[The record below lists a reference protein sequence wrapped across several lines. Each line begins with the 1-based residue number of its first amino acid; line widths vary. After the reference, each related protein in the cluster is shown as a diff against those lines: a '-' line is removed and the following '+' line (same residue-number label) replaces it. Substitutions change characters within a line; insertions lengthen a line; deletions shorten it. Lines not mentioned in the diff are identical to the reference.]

1 MVPMSNLVFKDAHF
15 QRWKQRVE
23 KNGNTFINIDVI
35 AAISRDNSNLFG
47 AFLDCRILT
56 SEGHEIP
63 RCVLIN
69 DDSVVIVPVLY
80 CEENDE
86 IYTMMVEQRRIID
99 GGFAVEFPSGGVGR
113 NGDARSMACQEIKE
127 ELHISIQPEELIP
140 LTADSIKI
148 NPSFSGDLVNFF
160 YFKKYVSLA
169 FLEDMDGRSTGCH
182 EDFEYI
188 RVRVYKMSEVA
199 DILTSSALI
208 GVKLVERALNC
219 VF

>member
-1 MVPMSNLVFKDAHF
+1 MSNLVFNDVLF

-23 KNGNTFINIDVI
+23 KNGNTFKNIDVI
-35 AAISRDNSNLFG
+35 AAISRDNSSLFG
-47 AFLDCRILT
+47 AFLDCNIIT
-56 SEGHEIP
+56 PEGHEIP
-63 RCVLIN
+63 RCVLIC

-127 ELHISIQPEELIP
+127 ELHMNIHPEELIP
-140 LTADSIKI
+140 LAADSIKI
-148 NPSFSGDLVNFF
+148 NPSLSGDLVNFF
-160 YFKKYVSLA
+160 YFKKCVSLA
-169 FLEDMDGRSTGCH
+169 FLEDMDRRSTGCH

-188 RVRVYKMSEVA
+188 RVRVYKMSEVT

-208 GVKLVERALNC
+208 GVKLVERALKC